1 MGKQRSLRSKAIHL
15 VSGLTTVLL
24 NPISDKLSNKSSS
37 GDEAE
42 AQRNLESI
50 SEEAEDSV
58 NEPDTSSF
66 TAFLYSLLKDDY
78 FAVESEDGQQS
89 KSAAVADE
97 HEHEAEAE
105 PLAEHENVNVV
116 RESGAKRGL
125 FSRGKQSLGRAM
137 NYATRLAL
145 FRSQASERKP
155 SSPTSNDDDNYSKD
169 DGADM
174 KPVESNNE
182 ALLMVDLPDMTE
194 SSALLSMK
202 TRIKLYASLPA
213 LVRGKKWVLLYRC
226 WFIVSLHLDWCT
238 VTCVAMVSLSLAV
251 HGGMAFHSQPFT
263 EKAISTL
270 ALVCW
275 YHLLLPICESLV
287 SMFQAVGDRA
297 GAVFGGVVVCPLNP
311 CKSRRYQGS
320 NSTFLFSDAHGE
332 PVIYRPTGAN
342 RYYTLC
348 SPDFLA
354 LGGGLHFAL
363 YLDNDLLNGS
373 SAASETYGNPCLA
386 LSQDFEVKEVELWGF
401 ALTSQYEQMLAVSQN
416 EAPGICRWSVVRS
429 Q

>member
-24 NPISDKLSNKSSS
+24 NPISDKPSNKSSS

-89 KSAAVADE
+89 KSAAVAEE
-97 HEHEAEAE
+97 HEHEAEPE
-105 PLAEHENVNVV
+105 PLAEPENVKVV
-116 RESGAKRGL
+116 RESGVKRGL

-145 FRSQASERKP
+145 FRSQASQRKP

-194 SSALLSMK
+194 PSALLSMK

-213 LVRGKKWVLLYRC
+213 LVRGKKWVLLYSTRRHG
-226 WFIVSLHLDWCT
+226 I
-238 VTCVAMVSLSLAV
+238 SLS
-251 HGGMAFHSQPFT
+251 
-263 EKAISTL
+263 TL
-270 ALVCW
+270 YRKSNLCPGLS
-275 YHLLLPICESLV
+275 LL
-287 SMFQAVGDRA
+287 AVGDRA
-297 GAVFGGVVVCPLNP
+297 GGVFGGVVVCPLNP

-320 NSTFLFSDAHGE
+320 NSTFLFSDANGE

-416 EAPGICRWSVVRS
+416 EAPGICTWSVVRN

>member
-24 NPISDKLSNKSSS
+24 NPISDKPSNKSSS

-89 KSAAVADE
+89 KSAAVAEE
-97 HEHEAEAE
+97 HEHEPEPE
-105 PLAEHENVNVV
+105 PLAEPENVKVV
-116 RESGAKRGL
+116 RESGVKRGL

-145 FRSQASERKP
+145 FRSQASQRKP
-155 SSPTSNDDDNYSKD
+155 SSPASNDDDNYSKD

-194 SSALLSMK
+194 PSALLSMK

-213 LVRGKKWVLLYRC
+213 LVRGKKWVLLYSTRRHG
-226 WFIVSLHLDWCT
+226 I
-238 VTCVAMVSLSLAV
+238 SLS
-251 HGGMAFHSQPFT
+251 
-263 EKAISTL
+263 TL
-270 ALVCW
+270 YRKSNLCPGLS
-275 YHLLLPICESLV
+275 LL
-287 SMFQAVGDRA
+287 AVGDRA

-416 EAPGICRWSVVRS
+416 ESPGICTWSVVRS